1 MSSSSATPA
10 LASATSAVASTSA
23 SASASAASASSP
35 ASYKLIGVLLAVGS
49 GLFIG
54 ASFCLKKKGLIA
66 AQKKAG
72 GVAGEGHPYLRSWLW
87 WSGMTLMVIG
97 EVLNLVA
104 YSFTDAILVTPLGAL
119 SVVVSNV
126 LSHFVL
132 KERLTTFG
140 WLGSALCILGAIII
154 ALNGPDEQT
163 ATTIVE
169 FQKLFLSV
177 GFLVWG
183 SLVIVASIGMIW
195 GKTHMLVYVSPFSHF
210 KDCYLADTCSL
221 QIGICS
227 LLGGLSVACTSG
239 LGASILTSIRG
250 DNQFKHW
257 FIYFLLAFVVVTL
270 LSEINYLNK
279 ALELFNTAMV
289 TPTYFVL
296 FTSATLITSVILNKG
311 FHTSA
316 VNIVTIVLGFLV
328 ICCGI
333 TLLQLSKIDPEEIKS
348 GVLDRR
354 STVLLSASRAEA
366 SHHAHLDA
374 HEKGLDIED
383 PGIDAL
389 RGTAGAIGS
398 IHRAISLRRN
408 FSRAGSL
415 TESAFDPR
423 EVTRRRGRNGAPGA
437 AGSGPSAMEMGMQP
451 VVRHQ
456 LYDEPMPYVRFPSL
470 LTVAHSRSND
480 SHSLRYDAADKISLH
495 SSLAS
500 PTFNP
505 HKRSSTLKFA
515 DQDQVHKCELTIL
528 LDAPRLRDGSGG
540 TVQHSLQPRAEGS
553 HVHTS
558 AAPSIPPLSADI
570 TSSTVSDFSAARSGS
585 LFSTSAYTD
594 PFTTPDLDNPT
605 TPTVG
610 SPPFP
615 RSRGAYAVPR
625 PSRAGS
631 SSPSHRLSSDF
642 PPSTRPIHH
651 DSSVPDS
658 PTPTPTRHRFA
669 LPSFGPSSRARTPS
683 NQDHRAPH
691 PKGPRDLE
699 EQESE
704 ALVRQAESGNESG
717 ESESEGEGDESLG
730 GRLEMFDSRD
740 VL

>member
-1 MSSSSATPA
+1 MSSSSSATSA
-10 LASATSAVASTSA
+10 LASATSAAA
-23 SASASAASASSP
+23 SASSSSSAASASSP

-54 ASFCLKKKGLIA
+54 ASFCLKKKGLLA

-72 GVAGEGHPYLRSWLW
+72 GVAGEGHPYLKSWLW

-183 SLVIVASIGMIW
+183 SLVIVASIGMIFFVAPRW
-195 GKTHMLVYVSPFSHF
+195 GKTHMLVY
-210 KDCYLADTCSL
+210 
-221 QIGICS
+221 IGICS

-354 STVLLSASRAEA
+354 STILLSASRAEA
-366 SHHAHLDA
+366 FHHAHLDA

-408 FSRAGSL
+408 FSRAGSF
-415 TESAFDPR
+415 TESGFDPR
-423 EVTRRRGRNGAPGA
+423 EVMRRRGRNGAPGA

-456 LYDEPMPYVRFPSL
+456 LYDEPMPY
-470 LTVAHSRSND
+470 
-480 SHSLRYDAADKISLH
+480 DAADKISLH

-515 DQDQVHKCELTIL
+515 DQDQVHKY
-528 LDAPRLRDGSGG
+528 APRSRDGSGG
-540 TVQHSLQPRAEGS
+540 TVQHSLQPTTEGA

-558 AAPSIPPLSADI
+558 TAPSIAPLSADI
-570 TSSTVSDFSAARSGS
+570 TTDGDFSAARSGS

-605 TPTVG
+605 TPIAG

-615 RSRGAYAVPR
+615 RSPGAHTLPR
-625 PSRAGS
+625 QSRTGS
-631 SSPSHRLSSDF
+631 SSPGRRRSSSDF
-642 PPSTRPIHH
+642 SPSTPQIHH
-651 DSSVPDS
+651 DS

-669 LPSFGPSSRARTPS
+669 LPSFGSSSGRARSPPTTH
-683 NQDHRAPH
+683 QDHRAPH

-704 ALVRQAESGNESG
+704 ALVRRHVESGDESG
-717 ESESEGEGDESLG
+717 EGEGERDESLG
-730 GRLEMFDSRD
+730 GRLEQFDSRD

>member
-1 MSSSSATPA
+1 MSSSSATSA

-66 AQKKAG
+66 AQQKAG

-183 SLVIVASIGMIW
+183 SLVIVASIGMIFFVAPRW
-195 GKTHMLVYVSPFSHF
+195 GKTHMLVY
-210 KDCYLADTCSL
+210 
-221 QIGICS
+221 IGICS

-456 LYDEPMPYVRFPSL
+456 LYDEPMPY
-470 LTVAHSRSND
+470 
-480 SHSLRYDAADKISLH
+480 DAADKISLH

-515 DQDQVHKCELTIL
+515 DQDQVHKY
-528 LDAPRLRDGSGG
+528 APRLRDGSGG

-553 HVHTS
+553 HLHTS
-558 AAPSIPPLSADI
+558 AATSIPPLSADI

-615 RSRGAYAVPR
+615 RSPRAYAVPR

-631 SSPSHRLSSDF
+631 SSPGHRLSSDF

-717 ESESEGEGDESLG
+717 ESEGEGDESLG

>member
-183 SLVIVASIGMIW
+183 SLVIVASIGMIFFVAPRW
-195 GKTHMLVYVSPFSHF
+195 GKTHMLVY
-210 KDCYLADTCSL
+210 
-221 QIGICS
+221 IGICS

-456 LYDEPMPYVRFPSL
+456 LYDEPMPY
-470 LTVAHSRSND
+470 
-480 SHSLRYDAADKISLH
+480 DAADKISLH

-515 DQDQVHKCELTIL
+515 DQDQVHKY
-528 LDAPRLRDGSGG
+528 APRLRDGSGG